1 MTDVLVI
8 GASGLL
14 GEHLLAE
21 AKRRG
26 LDAVGTYAGDPVNGL
41 IPLNLSDLVAAVTLV
56 RDRRPKTV
64 LLPAAMTGVDAC
76 ESHPDQAQLVNAD
89 APREIAKACHTLG
102 IRLVFFSTDYVFDG
116 RRGPFNER
124 RRPQPL
130 NVYGRTKLAGERN
143 VVTAHPEALVVR
155 TSANFGWGRARKKTN
170 SVTWI
175 LELLRRRQPVPLFTD
190 QRVSPSYAPA
200 AARTAFDLLDRRAT
214 GIFHVATRSYPT
226 RFEMGLEICDVFGLE
241 KGLLKAARLAEAE
254 LRARRPSDSS
264 LDVGK
269 VERFLD
275 KRSPTFREALEDMRD
290 TE

>member
-21 AKRRG
+21 AKGRG
-26 LDAVGTYAGDPVNGL
+26 IDAVGTYAGDPVNGL
-41 IPLNLSDLVAAVTLV
+41 IPLNLSDLVATVTLL

-64 LLPAAMTGVDAC
+64 VLPAAMTGVDAC

-102 IRLVFFSTDYVFDG
+102 TRLVFFSTDYVFDG

-130 NVYGRTKLAGERN
+130 NVYGRTKLAGERY
-143 VVTAHPEALVVR
+143 VVAAHPKALVIR
-155 TSANFGWGRARKKTN
+155 TSANFGWNRSRRKTN

-175 LELLRRRQPVPLFTD
+175 LELLRRRQPVPLFMD

-200 AARTAFDLLDRRAT
+200 AARSTFDLLDRGAG
-214 GIFHVATRSYPT
+214 GIFHVATRSYTT
-226 RFEMGLEICDVFGLE
+226 RLEMGLEICEVFRLPKE
-241 KGLLKAARLAEAE
+241 LLKATRLADAE
-254 LRARRPSDSS
+254 LKASRPSDSS

-275 KRSPTFREALEDMRD
+275 MRSPTFRDALIAMRD
-290 TE
+290 SE

>member
-1 MTDVLVI
+1 VADVLVI

-26 LDAVGTYAGDPVNGL
+26 FDALGTYAGVPVEGL
-41 IPLNLSDLVAAVTLV
+41 IPLNLSDLVATVTCL

-64 LLPAAMTGVDAC
+64 LLAAAMTGVDAC
-76 ESHPDQAQLVNAD
+76 EAHPDQAQLVNAD
-89 APREIAKACHTLG
+89 APREIAKACKTLG
-102 IRLVFFSTDYVFDG
+102 LRLVFFSTDYVFDG
-116 RRGPFNER
+116 LRSPFGER
-124 RRPQPL
+124 RRPNPL
-130 NVYGRTKLAGERN
+130 NVYGRTKLAGERA
-143 VVTAHPEALVVR
+143 VVAGDPEALLIR
-155 TSANFGWGRARKKTN
+155 TSANFGWNRARRKTN

-190 QRVSPSYAPA
+190 QRVSPTYAPA
-200 AARTAFDLLDRRAT
+200 AARATFELLDRNAS
-214 GIFHVATRSYPT
+214 GIFHVATRSYTT
-226 RFEMGLEICDVFGLE
+226 RFEMGLEMCDVFGLPRDFVT
-241 KGLLKAARLAEAE
+241 ATRLAEAH
-254 LRARRPSDSS
+254 LKAVRPSDSC

-275 KRSPTFREALEDMRD
+275 KSSPTFREALEDMRD

>member
-1 MTDVLVI
+1 VTDVLVI

-26 LDAVGTYAGDPVNGL
+26 IDAIGTYAGDPVKDL
-41 IPLNLSDLVAAVTLV
+41 VPLNLSDLVATVRLL
-56 RDRRPKTV
+56 RDRHPKTV
-64 LLPAAMTGVDAC
+64 LLPAAITGVDAC
-76 ESHPDQAQLVNAD
+76 EAHPDQAQLVNAD

-102 IRLVFFSTDYVFDG
+102 ARLVFFSTDYVFDG

-124 RRPQPL
+124 RQPQPL
-130 NVYGRTKLAGERN
+130 NVYGRTKLTGERN
-143 VVTAHPEALVVR
+143 VLAAHPEALVVR
-155 TSANFGWGRARKKTN
+155 TSANFGWNRSRRKTN

-175 LELLRRRQPVPLFTD
+175 LELLRRRQVVPLFVD

-200 AARTAFDLLDRRAT
+200 VAGTAFDLLDRGAS
-214 GIFHVATRSYPT
+214 GIFHVATRSYTT
-226 RFEMGLEICDVFGLE
+226 RLEIGLEICDVFRLPKE
-241 KGLLKAARLAEAE
+241 LLKATRLADVDLKAS
-254 LRARRPSDSS
+254 RPSDSS

-275 KRSPTFREALEDMRD
+275 KRSPTFHDALTDMRE